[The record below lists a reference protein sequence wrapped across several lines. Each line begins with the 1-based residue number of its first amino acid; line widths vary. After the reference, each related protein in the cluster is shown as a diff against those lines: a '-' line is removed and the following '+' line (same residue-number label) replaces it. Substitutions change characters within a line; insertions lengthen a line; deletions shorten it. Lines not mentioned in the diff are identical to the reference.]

1 MTRYAPVGKQTTAAF
16 SRDEAE
22 FNYLVIGRP
31 DEFMLCWSVAEAQE
45 KLVLGTLIFGGR
57 E

>member
-31 DEFMLCWSVAEAQE
+31 DEFMLCWSVAETQE
-45 KLVLGTLIFGGR
+45 KFVLGTLIFGER